1 LDFRSLAFSAT
12 VAGTESEVTDRGYRT
27 LYKYNGPSIAV
38 QRIVAA
44 AAIQGTILPINAP
57 KTNATWQVAFQG
69 PSLSCAEV
77 DSKRSRAMKADIANT
92 TFSIE
97 DCYTPAVYRSW
108 SNHAENLST
117 SDSIYES
124 DGAPKLYFAL
134 LPSLLE
140 PSTNAPWNPKACEH
154 VKKLPVGNWSTPLVP
169 AGDDDATILE
179 CELVESRYRVDFKY
193 ENGIQRITISL
204 TTTDRGHHRAHD
216 FIQQFYGATDVNDDQ
231 LRTLSYQ
238 SVLSA
243 FETWVTGTIKSG
255 ISQTTPL
262 LVDSSIMLTTLLHA
276 EEMAY
281 LRPEQ
286 TDLTMASVYRTD
298 LQSLLQHD
306 ETGKYKGLA
315 PPATPSMPRALS
327 SMIEELFQ
335 NITVSLMSSAQLR

>member
-44 AAIQGTILPINAP
+44 AAIQGNILPINAP
-57 KTNATWQVAFQG
+57 KPNATWQLDFQG
-69 PSLSCAEV
+69 PSLRCAEV
-77 DSKRSRAMKADIANT
+77 DSKISHAMKADIANT

-97 DCYTPAVYRSW
+97 DCYTPTVYQSW
-108 SNHAENLST
+108 SNHAENILT

-154 VKKLPVGNWSTPLVP
+154 VKQLPNVGNWSTPLVP
-169 AGDDDATILE
+169 AGDDDATMLE

-193 ENGIQRITISL
+193 ENGIQSVAINVTA
-204 TTTDRGHHRAHD
+204 TDRARD
-216 FIQQFYGATDVNDDQ
+216 FIRQFYGATDVNDDQ

-262 LVDSSIMLTTLLHA
+262 LVNSSIMLTALLQA

-298 LQSLLQHD
+298 LQSLLQD
-306 ETGKYKGLA
+306 DTSGRYEGLA
-315 PPATPSMPRALS
+315 PPVTPSMPRSLS
-327 SMIEELFQ
+327 SLIEELFQ